1 MRRRKF
7 KKKRFKR
14 TKPNLGNNK
23 RKRMLNMH
31 SVRIFNYELQELLD
45 KIPEETDRGPILAS
59 IFSKASNIG
68 IDEAEKFVKA
78 KTEQGVIPPGLS
90 AELSALLN
98 RYSRYR

>member
-1 MRRRKF
+1 
-7 KKKRFKR
+7 
-14 TKPNLGNNK
+14 
-23 RKRMLNMH
+23 MLNMH

-68 IDEAEKFVKA
+68 IDEAERFVRA
-78 KTEQGVIPPGLS
+78 KTEEGIISPELS
-90 AELSALLN
+90 AEVNALLH